1 MRGGWIWRI
10 NYQDNSVDKIDLENA
25 IKNLEPQ
32 TREMI
37 KMKYYLG
44 YKIDEIATILEI
56 PVGTVKGKMYT
67 ALKNLRKE
75 LKVIDYENRW

>member
-1 MRGGWIWRI
+1 M
-10 NYQDNSVDKIDLENA
+10 DKIDLENA

-75 LKVIDYENRW
+75 LKVIDYENR